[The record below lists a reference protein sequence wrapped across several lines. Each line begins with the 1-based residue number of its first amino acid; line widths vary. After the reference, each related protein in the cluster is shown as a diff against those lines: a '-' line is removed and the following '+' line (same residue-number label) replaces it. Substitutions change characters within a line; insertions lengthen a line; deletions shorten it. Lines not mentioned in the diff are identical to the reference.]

1 MYKFAHN
8 LLAIL
13 EGFVWVTRAS
23 CSALGDQAEKS
34 FGLLGAAAWHLWR
47 VPRVHHPALGRV
59 AVSAA
64 VLLGGAVAASRLPV
78 ALECLP
84 SARHIEAKDLGIM
97 F

>member
-1 MYKFAHN
+1 M
-8 LLAIL
+8 
-13 EGFVWVTRAS
+13 
-23 CSALGDQAEKS
+23 
-34 FGLLGAAAWHLWR
+34 LGAAAWHLWR
-47 VPRVHHPALGRV
+47 VPGVHHTALGLGRV